1 MVDKQLQSLA
11 VDDFFYFFLRL
22 RKERIRKVVQT
33 MRERFPQET
42 KEQLARRIIAS
53 HSQLSLVGGS
63 LLFLPTL
70 LPGIGQFLKL
80 MGVVMGAS
88 ALTRMH
94 LYLILEIALIYDKDI
109 DDKARVVE
117 MIAVV
122 AATGAAI
129 AAPQVVDALKLDALF
144 SIPIAGLT
152 GPLVTQLIGNAAIQ
166 YYGKPA
172 LIASDSA
179 QAIEASA

>member
-1 MVDKQLQSLA
+1 MVDKQLQSMV

-22 RKERIRKVVQT
+22 RKERIRKVVLNL
-33 MRERFPQET
+33 REKFPQET

-80 MGVVMGAS
+80 MGLVMGAS
-88 ALTRMH
+88 VLTRMH
-94 LYLILEIALIYDKDI
+94 LYMILEIAMVYDKDI
-109 DDKARVVE
+109 DDKARVPE
-117 MIAVV
+117 MMAVV

-129 AAPQVVDALKLDALF
+129 AAPQIVDALKLDVLY

-152 GPLVTQLIGNAAIQ
+152 GPMVAQLIGNATIQ
-166 YYGKPA
+166 FYSKPA
-172 LIASDSA
+172 LVADTA
-179 QAIEASA
+179 QPVETPA